1 MPFPNRHVRIYSAP
15 VLAQVPQMKHL
26 LEMRGIECLIQGQY
40 RSGAGAGLGPAEA
53 WPELWVVDPSDV
65 EEARRI
71 VDEAL
76 QPAAAKQTDW
86 TCPRCSEVNEGQ
98 FGACWS
104 CGTSIPADVDA

>member
-15 VLAQVPQMKHL
+15 VLAQV
-26 LEMRGIECLIQGQY
+26 GVI
-40 RSGAGAGLGPAEA
+40 
-53 WPELWVVDPSDV
+53 DPSDV

-71 VDEAL
+71 VDKAL
-76 QPAAAKQTDW
+76 QPAAAEQTDW